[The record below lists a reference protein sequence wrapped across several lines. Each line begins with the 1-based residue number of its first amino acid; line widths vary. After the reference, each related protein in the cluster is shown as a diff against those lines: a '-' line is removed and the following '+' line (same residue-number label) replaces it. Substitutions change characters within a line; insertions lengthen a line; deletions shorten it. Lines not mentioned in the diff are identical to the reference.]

1 MDLSVFDKEQLAL
14 LEDVSKFYTDRGLP
28 IDENDAIIG
37 FGKVHDFYQSYIS
50 VKHGKVMFTARK
62 AYYKSYGGNRI
73 STELKEENRE
83 VIFEA
88 LNNIY
93 SQYIMRGDAYA
104 EASGFLKKM
113 KESRRSTKSLYEEN
127 ETTIV
132 AHGYLTADAILEL
145 CRSGVLTE
153 SDEEE
158 KTYGEL
164 AARVTEALAE
174 AVNSAEHLCGNNFC
188 RFECNGILAR
198 YYGLDGSGGEGYR
211 ELGVAFGVSHEFA
224 RKECARRQQAT
235 EAYYRL
241 YPEKFTELHRI
252 MNAVERE
259 KTLAFVKF
267 GLLSRYGKKAAT
279 FLLKTMYGSDAA
291 EAVVKAAHSAKIA
304 KSESAVGAVGNY
316 PRITELARFPA
327 EAVMYEVSESECKIY
342 DPASLPSQLRVIYLR
357 LVKDVDVYSAEYRPQ
372 REAITLFSK
381 EKHPDFLVTLRS
393 GKRIFVSVTDTIQ
406 LASEYRS
413 LYIKELERYCAERGY
428 GYVVCDG
435 YGRTREDL
443 ARIPVHAEA
452 AKEFDSILGSPPYLI
467 DWRELKSVREKY
479 GLKNVDIAAYILQ
492 KGLEM
497 RIKPF
502 YVYKPRG

>member
-28 IDENDAIIG
+28 TDEKNAIIG

-50 VKHGKVMFTARK
+50 VKNGKLMFIARK

-73 STELKEENRE
+73 STEFKEENRE

-93 SQYIMRGDAYA
+93 SQFIMCGDIYA
-104 EASGFLKKM
+104 EVCGLLKIM
-113 KESRRSTKSLYEEN
+113 KENRRSAKSLYEEN

-132 AHGYLTADAILEL
+132 AHGYMTADEILEL

-153 SDEEE
+153 NDEEE

-164 AARVTEALAE
+164 AARVTEAFAE
-174 AVNSAEHLCGNNFC
+174 TVNRVENVCGY
-188 RFECNGILAR
+188 NGCSNWNGMLAR

-211 ELGVAFGVSHEFA
+211 ELGVAFGVSHELA

-241 YPEKFTELHRI
+241 YPEKFAELHRI
-252 MNAVERE
+252 INAVERE
-259 KTLAFVKF
+259 KTLAFVKY

-291 EAVVKAAHSAKIA
+291 EAVVDAARKT
-304 KSESAVGAVGNY
+304 KVVKTVSAVDDGNY
-316 PRITELARFPA
+316 PFIKELARFPE
-327 EAVMYEVSESECKIY
+327 EAVIYEVSGAECEIY
-342 DPASLPSQLRVIYLR
+342 DPASLPSQLRWVYIR
-357 LVKDVDVYSAEYRPQ
+357 LLKDDAVRSAEYRPEM
-372 REAITLFSK
+372 EAFTLFSK
-381 EKHPDFLVTLRS
+381 EKHPDFLVTLRT
-393 GKRIFVSVTDTIQ
+393 GERVFVAVTDTIK
-406 LASEYRS
+406 LASEYRRK
-413 LYIKELERYCAERGY
+413 YIEALVQYCAERGY
-428 GYVVCDG
+428 GYVVCDY

-452 AKEFDSILGSPPYLI
+452 ERELDAILGSPPYLI
-467 DWRELKSVREKY
+467 DWRELKGVREKY
-479 GLKNVDIAAYILQ
+479 GLKNADMAAYILK
-492 KGLEM
+492 KGLAM
-497 RIKPF
+497 MLKPF

>member
-28 IDENDAIIG
+28 TDEKNAIIG

-62 AYYKSYGGNRI
+62 AYYKSYGENRI
-73 STELKEENRE
+73 STEFKEENRE

-93 SQYIMRGDAYA
+93 SQFIMCGDIYA
-104 EASGFLKKM
+104 EVCGLLKIM
-113 KESRRSTKSLYEEN
+113 KENRRSAKSLYEEN

-132 AHGYLTADAILEL
+132 AHGYMTADEILEL

-153 SDEEE
+153 NDEEE

-164 AARVTEALAE
+164 AARVTEAFAE
-174 AVNSAEHLCGNNFC
+174 TVNRVENVCGY
-188 RFECNGILAR
+188 NGCSNWNGMLAR

-211 ELGVAFGVSHEFA
+211 EVGAAFGVSHELA

-327 EAVMYEVSESECKIY
+327 EAVMYEVSESECEIY

-452 AKEFDSILGSPPYLI
+452 AKEFDSILESPPYLI

>member
-14 LEDVSKFYTDRGLP
+14 LEDVSKFYTDRELP

-158 KTYGEL
+158 KTYGEH

-241 YPEKFTELHRI
+241 YSEKFTELHRI
-252 MNAVERE
+252 INAVERE
-259 KTLAFVKF
+259 KTLAFVKY

-291 EAVVKAAHSAKIA
+291 EAVVDAARKAKVV
-304 KSESAVGAVGNY
+304 KTVSAVDDGNY
-316 PRITELARFPA
+316 PFIKELARFPE
-327 EAVMYEVSESECKIY
+327 EAVIYEVSGAECEIY
-342 DPASLPSQLRVIYLR
+342 DPASLPSQLRWVYIR
-357 LVKDVDVYSAEYRPQ
+357 LLKDDAVRSAEYRPE
-372 REAITLFSK
+372 REAFTLFSK
-381 EKHPDFLVTLRS
+381 EKHPDFLITLRT
-393 GKRIFVSVTDTIQ
+393 GERVFLSVTDTIK
-406 LASEYRS
+406 LASEYRRK
-413 LYIKELERYCAERGY
+413 YIEALVQYCAERGY
-428 GYVVCDG
+428 GYVVCDY

-452 AKEFDSILGSPPYLI
+452 ERELDSILESPPYLI
-467 DWRELKSVREKY
+467 DWQELKGVREKY
-479 GLKNVDIAAYILQ
+479 GLKNADMAAYILK
-492 KGLEM
+492 KGLAM
-497 RIKPF
+497 MLKPF